1 MLAPGTRLGRFQL
14 AALLGRGGMGEVWQ
28 AHDTK
33 LGRDV
38 AIKLLREEMAQD
50 REWLAR
56 FHREARA
63 LAALSHPNVA
73 QIYEL
78 PEAVPVPADAS
89 SPRASK
95 PVPFLVME
103 LVPGQSLRDR
113 LQQGPL
119 PLPEALQVALQAAQ
133 ALAAAHARGLV
144 HRDIKPANI
153 FLTPQ
158 GQVKLLDFGLA
169 RWQRPE
175 ESGEEEVTLLQSTP
189 GVVAGTPSYMAPEQV
204 LGQECTDRC
213 DVWGLACCLAEMLT
227 GRRVFEAPTL
237 PATLQ
242 LILTSDSGL
251 VTTPAVVPR
260 ALAQLLR
267 QCLQRD
273 PSKRPSMAHVAAQL
287 AALQARLTPAGQ
299 RLRRWQRAA
308 VAVSVLALALAGL
321 AASKLWPR
329 PKPASLG
336 KLSLRVEERP
346 RESGGISLAEH
357 AAFRHILAE
366 TLSQR
371 PPLELMS
378 GGKASLSVSWSAQ
391 PVGSE
396 VQLAAWAVD
405 RRSEEVVA
413 SLQTRAAAP
422 AWREQAQALAV
433 QLADRLEVEGMA
445 RELASE
451 DELHGVL
458 LRRTASPA
466 AARAFARG
474 LRSYAGTRL
483 ADARESFAAAA
494 QLDESFWP
502 AYLYLALVSG
512 STSHFEQARAFLHKA
527 RRLCPSPSREEAA
540 LLDMAEAMTSDDRLR
555 MVAAVEETRQLFPN
569 SGELTY
575 RAAWAY
581 RSIQQPER
589 AVPLLEELIAKNWR
603 PDWSPTWAQLANT
616 YLLAG
621 RLEEAVQRARACEAR
636 FPKEARCSFTLA
648 LALRL
653 AGEERQ
659 AREALREAVRK
670 REDYYPGDPLGSGQ
684 LLIWW
689 ASLAGSPEETRRQ
702 WELLL
707 EQAQRAREEE
717 KENLEAH
724 RLYGEAL
731 LHLGRPQEAKE
742 VLQALLP
749 YQDRN
754 PYAAYVLMAL
764 ARTHAALGAAD
775 EARRLLRQA
784 EKLWRQWRPPGPGP
798 GPMAYN
804 LAAAWAALGELHE
817 ARIWLDRAKEL
828 RAFSWLEGALD
839 PDLAPLREAGL
850 LPEAQPPGPALTPP
864 TR

>member
-14 AALLGRGGMGEVWQ
+14 SVLLGRGGMGEVWRAQ
-28 AHDTK
+28 DPK

-38 AIKLLREEMAQD
+38 AVKLLREEMAQD
-50 REWLAR
+50 HEWLAR

-78 PEAVPVPADAS
+78 AEAVPVPADAS
-89 SPRASK
+89 SPLVPK

-119 PLPEALQVALQAAQ
+119 PLPEALHVALQAAQ

-153 FLTPQ
+153 FLTPE

-169 RWQRPE
+169 RWQRPR
-175 ESGEEEVTLLQSTP
+175 ESGEEEVTLVLSKP

-204 LGQECTDRC
+204 LGEECTDRC
-213 DVWGLACCLAEMLT
+213 DVWGLACCVAEMLT
-227 GRRVFEAPTL
+227 GKRVFEAPSL

-242 LILTSDSGL
+242 LILTSDPSL
-251 VTTPAVVPR
+251 VTRPTTLPR

-273 PSKRPSMAHVAAQL
+273 PSRRPSMAQVAAQL
-287 AALQARLTPAGQ
+287 AALQAQLTPAGR
-299 RLRRWQRAA
+299 RLRRWQR
-308 VAVSVLALALAGL
+308 VALTASVLALALAGF
-321 AASKLWPR
+321 AASKLR
-329 PKPASLG
+329 LHPKRDSLTR
-336 KLSLRVEERP
+336 LSLRVEEGP
-346 RESGGISLAEH
+346 REAEKVPAAEY

-371 PPLELMS
+371 PLLELVS
-378 GGKASLSVSWSAQ
+378 GGRASLSVSWSAQ

-413 SLQTRAAAP
+413 SLQRRAAGS

-445 RELASE
+445 RELARE
-451 DELHGVL
+451 DELHSFL

-474 LRSYAGTRL
+474 LRSYAATRYVE
-483 ADARESFAAAA
+483 AREAFAAAA
-494 QLDESFWP
+494 QLDEGFWP
-502 AYLYLALVSG
+502 AYLYLTLVS
-512 STSHFEQARAFLHKA
+512 SATSHFAQARTFLLKA
-527 RRLCPSPSREEAA
+527 RSLCPSPSREEAV
-540 LLDMAEAMTSDDRLR
+540 LLDMAEAVYSDDRLR
-555 MVAAVEETRQLFPN
+555 MVAALEEARKLFPH

-575 RAAWAY
+575 RAAWTY
-581 RSIQQPER
+581 RSIDQPER
-589 AVPLLEELIAKNWR
+589 AIPLLEELIAKNWR
-603 PDWSPTWAQLANT
+603 PDWSPTWEQLAMA

-621 RLEEAVQRARACEAR
+621 QLEKALQRARACETR
-636 FPKEARCSFTLA
+636 FPKAARCSLTVA
-648 LALRL
+648 LVLRL
-653 AGEERQ
+653 TGQEQQ

-670 REDYYPGDPLGSGQ
+670 REDYYPGDPLGTREV
-684 LLIWW
+684 LIWW

-707 EQAQRAREEE
+707 EEAQRAREQEG
-717 KENLEAH
+717 ENLEAH

-731 LHLGRPQEAKE
+731 FHLGRPQEAKE
-742 VLQALLP
+742 VLEALLP
-749 YQDRN
+749 HQDHN

-764 ARTHAALGAAD
+764 ARTYAALGAGD
-775 EARRLLRQA
+775 EARRVLRQA
-784 EKLWRQWRPPGPGP
+784 ERLWRQWRPPGPGP

-804 LAAAWAALGELHE
+804 LACTWAALGDLQE
-817 ARIWLDRAKEL
+817 ARLWLDRAKEL
-828 RAFSWLEGALD
+828 RDLNWLEAALD
-839 PDLAPLREAGL
+839 PELEPLRRAGL
-850 LPEAQPPGPALTPP
+850 LPEVQPPRPALTPP
-864 TR
+864 SR